1 MRAIESATNVVY
13 SAAYLRS
20 HRTGRLRSFPA
31 HKEFRAGGQRDS
43 ILEAQA
49 YSWTAYQICHRHGH
63 WLMSRRV
70 FPVVRPP
77 VSPAKGQ
84 ERVRESS
91 AREREHEV
99 CDASLDPHR
108 VVDAV
113 FYAPP
118 PHTPTKLYI
127 DGAFLLHQNSQERKK
142 LRVRGM
148 RPPTGCDTSQASL
161 ILTQEGQQHTAR
173 ARGAGPLTASRCYI
187 MSTVRCACPLLCEPE
202 SVCVSARHIG

>member
-20 HRTGRLRSFPA
+20 HRTGQLRSFPA

-118 PHTPTKLYI
+118 PHTRPHSLYI
-127 DGAFLLHQNSQERKK
+127 DVTYRRYTFLLHQNARKK
-142 LRVRGM
+142 KARGHGHETSNGVRYFTGFSHSHPGGATAHSQSQRGRATDSITMLHHVDRALRVPAAM
-148 RPPTGCDTSQASL
+148 
-161 ILTQEGQQHTAR
+161 
-173 ARGAGPLTASRCYI
+173 
-187 MSTVRCACPLLCEPE
+187 
-202 SVCVSARHIG
+202 

>member
-31 HKEFRAGGQRDS
+31 HKEFGAGGQRDS

-49 YSWTAYQICHRHGH
+49 YSWTAYQICHRHGL

-118 PHTPTKLYI
+118 PHSPHTPTLAVYRRYI
-127 DGAFLLHQNSQERKK
+127 STVHISFASERKK
-142 LRVRGM
+142 EK
-148 RPPTGCDTSQASL
+148 S
-161 ILTQEGQQHTAR
+161 
-173 ARGAGPLTASRCYI
+173 
-187 MSTVRCACPLLCEPE
+187 
-202 SVCVSARHIG
+202 